1 MITRETAI
9 AQVAA
14 FSAASDEMALKSQEL
29 ILMLLRHSE
38 DPFTR
43 DQYSPGHIT
52 ATSVVLSPDRKFVLL
67 VHHRR
72 LERWLLPGG
81 HVERLDESL
90 EASARREVDEETGAK
105 LSDVP
110 GMLVGMD
117 VHGIPPKKREPYHQH
132 HDLIFAFNAIE
143 RTVRT
148 SEESREVRWCGISA
162 KEFRKFALPEPIVR
176 AVGRARVV
184 S

>member
-1 MITRETAI
+1 MITRDSAV
-9 AQVAA
+9 ALVAA
-14 FSAASDEMALKSQEL
+14 FSASNDEMALKSQEL

-43 DQYSPGHIT
+43 DQFAPGHIT
-52 ATSVVLSPDRKFVLL
+52 ATSVVLSPDQQFVLL

-81 HVERLDESL
+81 HVEPGDESL
-90 EASARREVDEETGAK
+90 EASARREIEEETGAM
-105 LSDVP
+105 LSTVP

-117 VHGIPPKKREPYHQH
+117 VHGIPPKKKEPYHQH
-132 HDLIFAFNAIE
+132 HDLIFTFRAVDM
-143 RTVRT
+143 TVRT
-148 SEESREVRWCGISA
+148 SEESREVRWCEVSNE
-162 KEFRKFALPEPIVR
+162 EFRRYALPEPIVR
-176 AVGRARVV
+176 AIGRSR